1 MVRPGSTRRK
11 LLAGQ
16 AVAVAPPDPGSPG
29 RRTAVALAALGWLA
43 VVACGGSGGPVATYR
58 GGSVDASEWEGW
70 LRFRHA
76 EDDPAQRQGEV
87 EQLVLVKTLA
97 AAAERRGAAHDP
109 GLAMA
114 LAEAERTVLA
124 AALKRREAAVVEVTD
139 AEVDAA
145 LAQHPDAFHKPERR
159 RLRNLFKRRPS
170 GAEPQQV
177 AALRSAM
184 EALRQKLA
192 AGADFAALAAAESDS
207 QTRFQGGL
215 MGNVE
220 PGRLRPEIDAA
231 AARLGPGEVSPVLET
246 EDGWTIL
253 KCDEV
258 LPAKQP
264 SAEEQ
269 RRKVATSIRQFK
281 EKQGWE
287 ALRKDLLAAANPRVD
302 LSQPDDGVVLT
313 FTGGRL
319 TGHELDGLLALQPAH
334 ANREH
339 LGEAALTRTLQE
351 YAFRVTAAHRARE
364 LGLDAGPRVA
374 AELYWRRLQLLA
386 QDELRRRVEERLQR
400 PGPEEVRT
408 YFEAHRGD
416 FQRLQRFDFAVIR
429 LPFDQAHAR
438 ERMDLAGEVVRRVKA
453 GEISFADAA
462 RTYSDLPSASRGGA
476 VGWIS
481 GRQLAAF
488 GSRVW
493 KAAMALAPA
502 GGISGVVEQGQGL
515 YVLEVRGYEPRRPMT
530 FEEAAAQ
537 AENQLGTE
545 RAQQAQAA
553 VEAEVVKELDVRV
566 TDAGG

>member
-1 MVRPGSTRRK
+1 MVRPGSPRRK

-16 AVAVAPPDPGSPG
+16 AVAVLPPDPRRPG
-29 RRTAVALAALGWLA
+29 RRAAVALAALCCLP
-43 VVACGGSGGPVATYR
+43 VLACGGSGGPVATYR
-58 GGSVDASEWEGW
+58 DGAVSAKEWAGW
-70 LRFRHA
+70 LRFRRA
-76 EDDPAQRQGEV
+76 EDDPAQRQSEV
-87 EQLVLVKTLA
+87 EQLVLVRTLA
-97 AAAERRGAAHDP
+97 AAAEGRGAAQDP

-114 LAEAERTVLA
+114 LAETERTVLT
-124 AALKRREAAVVEVTD
+124 AALKRREAAAVEVTD
-139 AEVDAA
+139 AEIDAA
-145 LAQHPDAFHKPERR
+145 LAQHPDAFHKPQRR
-159 RLRNLFKRRPS
+159 RLRNLFKRRPP
-170 GAEPQQV
+170 GAGPEQI
-177 AALRSAM
+177 AALRGTM
-184 EALRQKLA
+184 EALRQRLA

-207 QTRFQGGL
+207 QTRLQGGL
-215 MGNVE
+215 IGNVE

-231 AARLGPGEVSPVLET
+231 AAKLGPGEISPVLET
-246 EDGWTIL
+246 DDGWTIL
-253 KCDEV
+253 KCDEI
-258 LPAKQP
+258 LPAKNP
-264 SAEEQ
+264 SAAEQ
-269 RRKVATSIRQFK
+269 RRKVATSIHQFK

-287 ALRKDLLAAANPRVD
+287 ALRKELLAAASPRID
-302 LSQPDDGVVLT
+302 LSQQGDGVVLT
-313 FTGGRL
+313 FAGGHL
-319 TGHELDGLLALQPAH
+319 TGRELDALLALQPAH
-334 ANREH
+334 GSRER
-339 LGEAALTRTLQE
+339 LGDAALTRTLE
-351 YAFRVTAAHRARE
+351 EHAFRVAAAHRARE
-364 LGLDAGPRVA
+364 LGLASGPRVA
-374 AELYWRRLQLLA
+374 EELRWRRLQLLA

-438 ERMDLAGEVVRRVKA
+438 ERMRLAGEVVRRVKA
-453 GEISFADAA
+453 REISFADAA

-537 AENQLGTE
+537 AENRLGTE

-553 VEAEVVKELDVRV
+553 VEAELVKALDVRV
-566 TDAGG
+566 AAAGA